1 MNIEEI
7 IKQLLDS
14 DISAYRIAKDTGV
27 SQSIITRLRN
37 GDRTIDQLTVGT
49 AQKLIDYWNS
59 QNHHC

>member
-14 DISAYRIAKDTGV
+14 DISAYKIAKDTGV

-37 GDRTIDQLTVGT
+37 GDREIDQLTVGT
-49 AQKLIDYWNS
+49 AQKLINFWLS
-59 QNHHC
+59 K